1 MNSFL
6 ISSKIYEKSPER
18 KKKIDE
24 ALIQM
29 ITLDVQPFKIVDDV
43 GFKNFVHC
51 LDPKYDL
58 PSRTTLRQVLLK
70 NMFMDMKAQSK
81 SILDIVDSC
90 AVTTEGWRSRSNDY
104 YITVTCHFVYDYEL
118 RAVLSTNKMLI
129 DTDHSSQNFKNF
141 KISFERL
148 ECFGKDICNCD

>member
-1 MNSFL
+1 MHDVNELVPHFL
-6 ISSKIYEKSPER
+6 QNIWKKSWTE

-51 LDPKYDL
+51 LEPKYDL

-81 SILDIVDSC
+81 SILVVDF
-90 AVTTEGWRSRSNDY
+90 VQWQLRDGDHVPMI
-104 YITVTCHFVYDYEL
+104 IT
-118 RAVLSTNKMLI
+118 
-129 DTDHSSQNFKNF
+129 SQSLAILFMIMN
-141 KISFERL
+141 
-148 ECFGKDICNCD
+148 